1 MVRTALAA
9 FLWLVTYS
17 ANLARAEDTINVG
30 FIAPLTGPFGPTGKE
45 LVTGARLYMQ
55 QHGDVVAGKRITL
68 LVRDDSAIADQS
80 KRLAQELIVNDAAK
94 IITGL
99 AITPVALSVGAL
111 VSEAKIPGVIMGAGS
126 SIAVSASPMVVR
138 TSYSSPQVISISG
151 EYFAKSGVKTV
162 VTMVSDY
169 AAGVEIENWFKK
181 SFEANGGKVL
191 ASIRVPLTNPDFS
204 PFLQRAADEHPEAI
218 FIFVPTTQGTTLMR
232 QFAER
237 GLGKA
242 GIKLLGDGGVLDEY
256 LMDDIGDSILGVVS
270 AFQYS
275 DAHPSDLNRQFVA
288 QFQELG
294 GIRPNFM
301 GVSAYDGMALIYEAL
316 KKARGE
322 TDGAVLFEA
331 MKGLAW
337 ESPRGPITIDPGT
350 REIVQN
356 VYIRKV
362 DKVDGHLKNIEFET
376 FPNVKDPSK

>member
-1 MVRTALAA
+1 
-9 FLWLVTYS
+9 
-17 ANLARAEDTINVG
+17 
-30 FIAPLTGPFGPTGKE
+30 
-45 LVTGARLYMQ
+45 
-55 QHGDVVAGKRITL
+55 
-68 LVRDDSAIADQS
+68 
-80 KRLAQELIVNDAAK
+80 
-94 IITGL
+94 
-99 AITPVALSVGAL
+99 LSVGAL
-111 VSEAKIPGVIMGAGS
+111 VSGAKIPGIIMGAGS
-126 SIAVSASPMVVR
+126 SIAVAASPMVVR
-138 TSYSSPQVISISG
+138 TSYSSPQVIFISG

-169 AAGVEIENWFKK
+169 AAGIEIENWFKK

-191 ASIRVPLTNPDFS
+191 ASIRVPLANPDFS

-218 FIFVPTTQGTTLMR
+218 FIFVPTTQGATLMR

-237 GLGKA
+237 GLSKA

-275 DAHPSDLNRQFVA
+275 DAHPSDLNRRFVTE
-288 QFQELG
+288 FQELG

-301 GVSAYDGMALIYEAL
+301 GVSAYDGMALIYKAL
-316 KKARGE
+316 EKTHGE
-322 TDGAVLFEA
+322 TDGIPLFEA

-337 ESPRGPITIDPGT
+337 ESPRGPIAIDPQT

-362 DKVDGHLKNIEFET
+362 DRVDGHLKNIEFET
-376 FPNVKDPSK
+376 FPNSKDPSK